1 MSKTLTVVI
10 LLFLSTWVQS
20 AVTQTELS
28 VMCRLSKQVRTLR
41 VEKLRNGTCQTVY
54 TKAGRDQNI
63 GNAMNRESCTDIL
76 QKVREVLESADWKC
90 REVKESRVSTFIDVR

>member
-1 MSKTLTVVI
+1 MVII
-10 LLFLSTWVQS
+10 LLSLGAWVHS

-41 VEKLRNGTCQTVY
+41 VEKLRNGTCQTIY

-63 GNAMNRESCTDIL
+63 GNAMNQESCTDIL
-76 QKVREVLESADWKC
+76 QKVRDVLESADWKC
-90 REVKESRVSTFIDVR
+90 REVKESRVSTIIDIR